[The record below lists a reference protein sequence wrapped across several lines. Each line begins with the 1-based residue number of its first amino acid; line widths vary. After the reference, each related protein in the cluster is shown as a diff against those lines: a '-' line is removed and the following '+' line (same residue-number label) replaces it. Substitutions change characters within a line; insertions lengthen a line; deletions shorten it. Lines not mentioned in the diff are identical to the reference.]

1 MFIMNISILRQLWSL
16 VETSQPSTLLN
27 LDDESLVESLIDQ
40 LKAEYPLC
48 LQETQTVDVY
58 IRSRTPLIRE
68 LAQHRL
74 GLSPCPI

>member
-1 MFIMNISILRQLWSL
+1 MNISILRQLWSL
-16 VETSQPSTLLN
+16 VETSQPSTLLT
-27 LDDESLVESLIDQ
+27 LDDESLVENLIGR

-48 LQETQTVDVY
+48 LQDTQTVDVY

-74 GLSPCPI
+74 